1 MARRLDK
8 HNAQKAALNALG
20 TALNRRSKSKC
31 ELCLN
36 SASLQAVEIPP
47 VPEQPSIEA
56 AIFCCENCLPLT
68 DSQKRLPDHSTL
80 RFLETAVWS
89 EVRPVQ
95 IAAVRALR
103 RLKNDA
109 DWAADALENLYL
121 DPEIEADI
129 DS

>member
-47 VPEQPSIEA
+47 APEQPSIEA

-80 RFLETAVWS
+80 RFRNRRV
-89 EVRPVQ
+89 VRSSARSNRSCPCV
-95 IAAVRALR
+95 
-103 RLKNDA
+103 
-109 DWAADALENLYL
+109 
-121 DPEIEADI
+121 EAD
-129 DS
+129 